1 MAPKRTFGKSTS
13 GPTATP
19 QSNAPPGNGH
29 RYDAA
34 EKIWDGDPMTMSLW
48 FVQTIEDLQ
57 DADPKFNRLVESA
70 TALTAKGQKIAVL
83 SAEHAQSDLNG
94 TIAMGTFLTPCMLRR
109 SDFASGYTPFGTAIS
124 SEELPPASPQP
135 VRAAAQAA
143 PTPGDGATPRIVWS
157 GVRFPSGVFIS
168 DTCDKDSSDR
178 CRGDVFPFG
187 GSGCRRTSVRPPA
200 AADP

>member
-94 TIAMGTFLTPCMLRR
+94 TIAIGTFLTPCMLRR

-124 SEELPPASPQP
+124 SEELPPASPQS
-135 VRAAAQAA
+135 VRAAARMFGSIHQN
-143 PTPGDGATPRIVWS
+143 P
-157 GVRFPSGVFIS
+157 PSITVAELG
-168 DTCDKDSSDR
+168 
-178 CRGDVFPFG
+178 
-187 GSGCRRTSVRPPA
+187 
-200 AADP
+200 

>member
-94 TIAMGTFLTPCMLRR
+94 
-109 SDFASGYTPFGTAIS
+109 
-124 SEELPPASPQP
+124 
-135 VRAAAQAA
+135 
-143 PTPGDGATPRIVWS
+143 
-157 GVRFPSGVFIS
+157 
-168 DTCDKDSSDR
+168 
-178 CRGDVFPFG
+178 CRV
-187 GSGCRRTSVRPPA
+187 TKAKV
-200 AADP
+200 

>member
-19 QSNAPPGNGH
+19 QPNAPPGNGH

-70 TALTAKGQKIAVL
+70 TALTAKGQKIAVSNL
-83 SAEHAQSDLNG
+83 LGGWQVQWLEPVNSLLTG
-94 TIAMGTFLTPCMLRR
+94 TQG
-109 SDFASGYTPFGTAIS
+109 
-124 SEELPPASPQP
+124 
-135 VRAAAQAA
+135 
-143 PTPGDGATPRIVWS
+143 
-157 GVRFPSGVFIS
+157 
-168 DTCDKDSSDR
+168 
-178 CRGDVFPFG
+178 
-187 GSGCRRTSVRPPA
+187 
-200 AADP
+200 

>member
-19 QSNAPPGNGH
+19 QSNAPSGNGH

-83 SAEHAQSDLNG
+83 SAEHAHSDLNG
-94 TIAMGTFLTPCMLRR
+94 TIATGTFLTPCMLQR
-109 SDFASGYTPFGTAIS
+109 SDFASSYTPFGTTAILPGQA
-124 SEELPPASPQP
+124 EELPGCA
-135 VRAAAQAA
+135 VE
-143 PTPGDGATPRIVWS
+143 IVV
-157 GVRFPSGVFIS
+157 GLA
-168 DTCDKDSSDR
+168 
-178 CRGDVFPFG
+178 
-187 GSGCRRTSVRPPA
+187 PA
-200 AADP
+200 AVSKARV

>member
-57 DADPKFNRLVESA
+57 DADPKFNRLVEYGLQFSYLGSA
-70 TALTAKGQKIAVL
+70 VV
-83 SAEHAQSDLNG
+83 
-94 TIAMGTFLTPCMLRR
+94 R
-109 SDFASGYTPFGTAIS
+109 S
-124 SEELPPASPQP
+124 
-135 VRAAAQAA
+135 V
-143 PTPGDGATPRIVWS
+143 
-157 GVRFPSGVFIS
+157 
-168 DTCDKDSSDR
+168 
-178 CRGDVFPFG
+178 
-187 GSGCRRTSVRPPA
+187 
-200 AADP
+200 

>member
-94 TIAMGTFLTPCMLRR
+94 TITMGTFLTPCMLRR

-143 PTPGDGATPRIVWS
+143 PTPGDGATS
-157 GVRFPSGVFIS
+157 
-168 DTCDKDSSDR
+168 
-178 CRGDVFPFG
+178 
-187 GSGCRRTSVRPPA
+187 A
-200 AADP
+200 AAREAVHPALSILTEAARIASSATPTTTWNAARGCPRPSSAGFR

>member
-83 SAEHAQSDLNG
+83 SAEHAHSDLNG
-94 TIAMGTFLTPCMLRR
+94 TIATGTFLTPCMLQR
-109 SDFASGYTPFGTAIS
+109 SGSPKS
-124 SEELPPASPQP
+124 SKLIPL
-135 VRAAAQAA
+135 AQAL
-143 PTPGDGATPRIVWS
+143 DSKRM
-157 GVRFPSGVFIS
+157 RFTTFF
-168 DTCDKDSSDR
+168 T
-178 CRGDVFPFG
+178 
-187 GSGCRRTSVRPPA
+187 TSY
-200 AADP
+200 

>member
-19 QSNAPPGNGH
+19 QSNAPSGNGH

-83 SAEHAQSDLNG
+83 SAEHAHSDLNG
-94 TIAMGTFLTPCMLRR
+94 TIATGTFPDAMHAPQR
-109 SDFASGYTPFGTAIS
+109 SDFARNKPPHSLPDVTSSNTRYTCEDFPRTPCPEKGRRAWGFTG
-124 SEELPPASPQP
+124 SPL
-135 VRAAAQAA
+135 
-143 PTPGDGATPRIVWS
+143 
-157 GVRFPSGVFIS
+157 
-168 DTCDKDSSDR
+168 
-178 CRGDVFPFG
+178 CR
-187 GSGCRRTSVRPPA
+187 
-200 AADP
+200 

>member
-70 TALTAKGQKIAVL
+70 TALTPRAVGSWL
-83 SAEHAQSDLNG
+83 VAGRPGSRARPRPHTSA
-94 TIAMGTFLTPCMLRR
+94 
-109 SDFASGYTPFGTAIS
+109 
-124 SEELPPASPQP
+124 
-135 VRAAAQAA
+135 
-143 PTPGDGATPRIVWS
+143 
-157 GVRFPSGVFIS
+157 
-168 DTCDKDSSDR
+168 
-178 CRGDVFPFG
+178 
-187 GSGCRRTSVRPPA
+187 
-200 AADP
+200 

>member
-19 QSNAPPGNGH
+19 QSNAPSGNGH

-70 TALTAKGQKIAVL
+70 TALTAKGQKIA
-83 SAEHAQSDLNG
+83 A
-94 TIAMGTFLTPCMLRR
+94 C
-109 SDFASGYTPFGTAIS
+109 
-124 SEELPPASPQP
+124 SPQSTRSP
-135 VRAAAQAA
+135 TSTGQSQWA
-143 PTPGDGATPRIVWS
+143 PS
-157 GVRFPSGVFIS
+157 
-168 DTCDKDSSDR
+168 
-178 CRGDVFPFG
+178 
-187 GSGCRRTSVRPPA
+187 
-200 AADP
+200 